1 MTNDIGDK
9 IRGYGILENSLTKGV
24 SFHCTLYK
32 DFTIQMVKKGEFT
45 YAAGEDADKAALL
58 AQLLKSKNKQD
69 LETANKMIKVID
81 KLQLSFELSL
91 SKSISYTSISQ
102 LLYMFYDS
110 KSCEVYKACFSGH
123 GCR

>member
-1 MTNDIGDK
+1 
-9 IRGYGILENSLTKGV
+9 
-24 SFHCTLYK
+24 
-32 DFTIQMVKKGEFT
+32 MVKKGEFT

-81 KLQLSFELSL
+81 KLQLSYELSL

-102 LLYMFYDS
+102 LLYMFHDS
-110 KSCEVYKACFSGH
+110 KSFEVYKACFSGH
-123 GCR
+123 GCRWK